1 MWRLYLLALRARME
15 LDLGR
20 WEDAVA
26 TTGAVLGDPRT
37 TPVPRGWALAVLAVI
52 RARRGEDG
60 VYELL
65 DEADSIVGSTGEVDR
80 TGGGAA
86 ARAPGALVGRRNEGG
101 RGPPA
106 GAVPLA
112 LGGFSRCGGRALPP
126 LGVA

>member
-60 VYELL
+60 VHELL
-65 DEADSIVGSTGEVDR
+65 DEADSIVGSTGEGDR
-80 TGGGAA
+80 TGGGAPAPPQAALA
-86 ARAPGALVGRRNEGG
+86 ARGTRGG
-101 RGPPA
+101 WGPPP
-106 GAVPLA
+106 GAVPPA
-112 LGGFSRCGGRALPP
+112 PGGFLPPGGRRAPP
-126 LGVA
+126 L